1 MLMTSLVQHG
11 VFRRFLMLVATAVM
25 AAQAFVAGGCASAT
39 PCDQISKA
47 GWTCSLQV
55 AEPLVPGDLIWVGP
69 NNNIVSAGL
78 RPDQLG
84 QGLVERPANIAAE
97 TRSQSWT
104 FDLGVGVP
112 SVPGLAGA
120 PGAQGQLETAGIRKI
135 TMDFRDTK
143 VKGISADVDDF
154 RRAKERAEQYLAL
167 MSVPQRNAIR
177 RQAAN
182 AGGEIWL
189 VMQTLESKVDGTFEK
204 GTSVGGSAAATIQ
217 GVAVRAGGTFKD
229 EGVYRIQ
236 FDQPLAV
243 AYRSIPIALPPETGP
258 QSSEAFVP
266 RFDAK
271 GFEGP
276 ELDAQG
282 RGHRR

>member
-1 MLMTSLVQHG
+1 MTALVR
-11 VFRRFLMLVATAVM
+11 VTAFRRLLMLVVAALM
-25 AAQAFVAGGCASAT
+25 ALQAMVAGGCTGAT
-39 PCDQISKA
+39 PCEQITKA

-55 AEPLVPGDLIWVGP
+55 TEPLVPGDLIWVGP

-97 TRSQSWT
+97 TRAQSWT

-112 SVPGLAGA
+112 AVPGLAGV
-120 PGAQGQLETAGIRKI
+120 PGARGQLETAGVRKI

-143 VKGISADVDDF
+143 VRGISADLDDF

-204 GTSVGGSAAATIQ
+204 GTSVGASAAATIQ

-229 EGVYRIQ
+229 EAVYRIQ

-258 QSSEAFVP
+258 QSAEPFMP
-266 RFDAK
+266 RLDARS
-271 GFEGP
+271 FEGP
-276 ELDAQG
+276 DLPF
-282 RGHRR
+282 RKSGHSH